1 MAITETN
8 LQLKYKSMLGLNLI
22 NNTSDVDKPLSNT
35 ARNAIGGKLGL
46 TGGILTGGIT
56 GTTGTFSNDVISN
69 TTTPGYTGGISML
82 SLHTQLT
89 SLETLIS
96 SISTSNNY
104 ITRGTTGTTGTTF
117 PVKIPFSNTTIDQI
131 SNSSG
136 STGSIKSPYY
146 ICIGAY
152 RPIAMTSI
160 NANYGFFGAWG
171 IKRNAVDRSV
181 WTNDWTF
188 VTKLWFDPNLT
199 TTDELPPY
207 KCNKI
212 VVKFGEDWDRW
223 DKSGDINNR
232 GDEGTTGAAYSDS
245 NKNKYIIINNPT
257 NTAIPFPSVTVS
269 NMVAPNP
276 NNPTTIA
283 PFWTM
288 FPDKMQ
294 SVSLI
299 SFRGGVYI
307 VISYISRDNII
318 KIDFCL
324 SDSNSLTTNVNS
336 YISSTAFYDFTNN
349 DTRPFHIY
357 VNGGIPYWYFGM
369 VLFNTS
375 NESLTDYIKKYKTQ
389 FSIIY

>member
-1 MAITETN
+1 MAISETD
-8 LQLKYKSMLGLNLI
+8 LKLKYKSMLGLNLI
-22 NNTSDVDKPLSNT
+22 DNTSDVSKPLSLA
-35 ARNAIGGKLGL
+35 ARNALNGKLGL
-46 TGGILTGGIT
+46 TGGTLTGGIT

-89 SLETLIS
+89 SLKTQIS
-96 SISTSNNY
+96 TISTSS
-104 ITRGTTGTTGTTF
+104 GMTGTTGTTF
-117 PVKIPFSNTTIDQI
+117 IVKIPFSNTSIDQI

-171 IKRNAVDRSV
+171 IKKSAVDRSV
-181 WTNDWTF
+181 WTNNWTF
-188 VTKLWFDPNLT
+188 VTKLWFDPNE
-199 TTDELPPY
+199 TDEPIPN

-223 DKSGDINNR
+223 DKGGDINNR
-232 GDEGTTGAAYSDS
+232 GDEGTTGTASSDS

-257 NTAIPFPSVTVS
+257 NTAIPLPSVTVS
-269 NMVAPNP
+269 NMTTPNP

-283 PFWTM
+283 PLWTM
-288 FPDKMQ
+288 FPDQTQ
-294 SVSLI
+294 SGTN
-299 SFRGGVYI
+299 FRGGIYI
-307 VISYISRDNII
+307 VISYIVTTNTI

-324 SDSNSLTTNVNS
+324 SDSSTTNVAS
-336 YISSTAFYDFTNN
+336 YISATASYNFTTY

-369 VLFNTS
+369 VLFDNS
-375 NESLTDYIKKYKTQ
+375 NRGLNYYVQEYKNQ